1 MASITIVKF
10 KVRRGANAQ
19 REAITLDQGELGYT
33 TDTRRLFVG
42 DGATAGGHVIGNK
55 VLPKV
60 FASAASLGPDSNP
73 GMQLGDIGYVDS
85 KLYMLTSTTYKDD
98 LSGYAYIGNVPDNTY
113 IEFDSNNRLTV
124 KPASLDGA
132 VFANATYTGGIKLGA
147 DGTSLTVDLNT
158 GFFELSGPTG
168 KPQTSV
174 SPLQDSI
181 TQREINSNSFVRGLS
196 GGNDELIG
204 LNVDGS
210 YFNFNAADKLIISD
224 TRVATITGS
233 IDVGINQGL
242 SYNSANKLVATVKSV
257 TSPMSLNDAGDIS
270 LAGGMDGYTKEF
282 PYINFD
288 SGIAQNNTTSIWG
301 VITGLGLSGNDS
313 SPAVPVGT
321 ILPHSNA
328 FTSSPAGYVLC
339 DGRDY
344 EIGAE
349 GSTYNDLY
357 QVIGTRY
364 GSKAGTTFSVPS
376 LTGGGVPGM
385 LYGYN
390 NTAPEFAA
398 VWLSGGSAE
407 TENIGLS
414 GLGINY
420 IIKYS
425 ATADNV
431 NLFNGCPNQ
440 KSAGLQSKYNQK
452 TYKGLS
458 YGGATVELSS
468 AGFITFADGGT
479 VRNDASSEGF
489 DRFAIP
495 VYSW

>member
-60 FASAASLGPDSNP
+60 FTNIVSLGPDSSP
-73 GMQLGDIGYVDS
+73 GMQLGDIGYVNS

-113 IEFDSNNRLTV
+113 IEFDSNNKLTV
-124 KPASLDGA
+124 KAASLDGST
-132 VFANATYTGGIKLGA
+132 FATAAFTGGLKLGA
-147 DGTSLTVDLNT
+147 DGTALDVDLNSD
-158 GFFELSGPTG
+158 FLELSGPAG
-168 KPQTSV
+168 SV
-174 SPLQDSI
+174 NSISPLQDSI

-210 YFNFNAADKLIISD
+210 YFDFNAADKLILSD
-224 TRVATITGS
+224 TRVKTITGS
-233 IDVGINQGL
+233 IDVGENSGI
-242 SYNSANKLVATVKSV
+242 SYNAFNELVATVRSV
-257 TSPMSLNDAGDIS
+257 TSPLGLNDAGNIS
-270 LAGGMDGYTKEF
+270 IAGGLSGFSQEL
-282 PYINFD
+282 PYLNFD
-288 SGIAQNNTTSIWG
+288 RGLAQTNSSSIWG
-301 VITGLGLSGNDS
+301 VITGIGLSGNDS
-313 SPAVPVGT
+313 SPTVPVGT

-328 FTSSPAGYVLC
+328 FTSPPAGYVLC

-344 EIGAE
+344 PIGEE

-364 GSKAGTTFSVPS
+364 GAKAGTTFSVPS
-376 LTGGGVPGM
+376 LTGGGMPGM
-385 LYGYN
+385 LYGYSAD
-390 NTAPEFAA
+390 APEFAA

-407 TENIGLS
+407 TENISLS

-440 KSAGLQSKYNQK
+440 ASAGLQSKYNQK

-468 AGFITFADGGT
+468 AGFITFAHGGS
-479 VRNDASSEGF
+479 VRNSASNETF